1 MGFELRSFDRGV
13 EGSDLP
19 SVRMVLLA
27 RRERS
32 SYFSPALFA
41 DPAWDILLELY
52 LCHLEQ
58 RRVSVSA
65 LCLAGG
71 VPQSTNFRW
80 ILKLES
86 EGLLE
91 RHEDPLDARRAWVQ
105 LTSSGLSAMQE
116 YFQARRQIGTP

>member
-1 MGFELRSFDRGV
+1 MGCELRNFSSGNEWFDLQAV
-13 EGSDLP
+13 QL
-19 SVRMVLLA
+19 VLAA
-27 RRERS
+27 RRQRS
-32 SYFSPALFA
+32 SHFSPELFA

-52 LCHLEQ
+52 LGHLEQ

-80 ILKLES
+80 IAKLET

-91 RHEDPLDARRAWVQ
+91 RHEDPLDARRAWVK
-105 LTSSGLSAMQE
+105 LTSCGLSAMQE
-116 YFQARRQIGTP
+116 YFQARRQIANS